1 MNSEAAIL
9 HLGKD
14 SFLAEVIQRTSI
26 PPFAPSGKVYFE
38 LLESIVS
45 QQLSV
50 RAAATIFSRFCA
62 IFPDNYPHPETLV
75 SIPPEQLRNVGLS
88 FQKAKYLKNVAAFTL
103 DNDLDRLRWE
113 DYSDIEIIN
122 LLTKIKGVGRW
133 TSEMILMFTLG
144 RPDIF
149 PADDLGIQQAMI
161 RLYNLTDTGKTLQ
174 LRMRELSEQ
183 WQPYRTTAC
192 RYLWRWKD
200 QRNSL

>member
-14 SFLAEVIQRTSI
+14 SFLAGVIQSTSI
-26 PPFAPSGKVYFE
+26 SPFTPSGKVYFE

-50 RAAATIFSRFCA
+50 GAAATIFNRFCA
-62 IFPDNYPHPETLV
+62 IFPESYPHPEALA
-75 SIPPEQLRNVGLS
+75 SIPSEQLRSVGLS
-88 FQKAKYLKNVAAFTL
+88 FQKANYLKNVAVFTL
-103 DNDLDRLRWE
+103 DNDLDRLPWE

-144 RPDIF
+144 RPDVF

-161 RLYNLTDTGKTLQ
+161 RLYNLTDTGKALQ

-192 RYLWRWKD
+192 RHLWRWKD
-200 QRNSL
+200 QRNS